1 MPGET
6 LVVTGGILASFGVL
20 ELPETLVVS
29 VTGALT
35 GDNIGYWLGR
45 RLGRPWLEQ
54 SGHRI
59 GLSLDMLHRVD
70 ELFARHGGKA
80 VLVGR
85 FIGFLR
91 AMAPFAAGA
100 SRLPYSRFVVYNGLG
115 ATAWGI
121 FFVLLGYFL
130 GSSWTVF
137 ERWLGR
143 ASLVIGTVVLVAT
156 VWWFR
161 RAIRKRATKTGPPA

>member
-6 LVVTGGILASFGVL
+6 ITIIGGVLASFGIFRL
-20 ELPETLVVS
+20 TPTLVIA
-29 VTGALT
+29 VTGAIV

-54 SGHRI
+54 HGHRI
-59 GLSLDMLHRVD
+59 GMRPYMLARVD
-70 ELFARHGGKA
+70 ALFARHGGKA
-80 VLVGR
+80 VLIGR

-100 SRLPYSRFVVYNGLG
+100 SRMSYGTFVINNAIG

-130 GSSWTVF
+130 GASWPIA

-143 ASLVIGTVVLVAT
+143 VGIVLGTLAIVAT
-156 VWWFR
+156 VIWLKRGRKR
-161 RAIRKRATKTGPPA
+161 RAPGKAE